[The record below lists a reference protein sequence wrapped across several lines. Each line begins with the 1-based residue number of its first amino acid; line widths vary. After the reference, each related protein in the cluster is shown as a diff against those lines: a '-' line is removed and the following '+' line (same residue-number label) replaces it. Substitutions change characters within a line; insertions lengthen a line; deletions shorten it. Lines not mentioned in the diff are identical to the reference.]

1 MSITAE
7 QAAAM
12 VAKAVAE
19 ATAPLVDRVAALATP
34 PAPPP
39 PAAPEVKTI
48 SRTEL
53 DQAVS
58 AGRITEAEA
67 TAIWDKQTAEQTA
80 RLVKETVKATIED
93 AQSQNLVESGIKEYA
108 ALKPDVLKPGSTDRQ
123 RVEAQYRYL
132 VSIGQPASKSTELA
146 ALNMV
151 FGSIDGLKAAASG
164 RPSEETHE
172 DVGGGGEP
180 SSKSGA
186 PKKLKLSAAEE
197 RYYQGGI
204 DKGIYKD
211 WAAVEAEMAYAK
223 PKTRAGHHA
232 RAH

>member
-19 ATAPLVDRVAALATP
+19 ATAPLVDKVAALATP

-39 PAAPEVKTI
+39 AAPPAEPKTI
-48 SRTEL
+48 SRAEL

-67 TAIWDKQTAEQTA
+67 TAIWDKQSAEQTA
-80 RLVKETVKATIED
+80 RLVKETVRATLED
-93 AQSQNLVESGIKEYA
+93 AQSQNLVDTGIKEYA
-108 ALKPDVLKPGSTDRQ
+108 ALKPDVMKPGTTDRQ
-123 RVEAQYRYL
+123 RVEAQYKYL
-132 VSIGQPASKSTELA
+132 VSIGQPATKSTELA

-151 FGSIDGLKAAASG
+151 FGSIEGLKAAAAG

-172 DVGGGGEP
+172 DVGGGEP
-180 SSKSGA
+180 SSKSSP

-197 RYYQGGI
+197 RYYRTGI
-204 DKGIYKD
+204 EKGIYKD
-211 WAAVEAEMAYAK
+211 WAAVEAELAYAN
-223 PKTRAGHHA
+223 PRVR
-232 RAH
+232 RAHGAPAH